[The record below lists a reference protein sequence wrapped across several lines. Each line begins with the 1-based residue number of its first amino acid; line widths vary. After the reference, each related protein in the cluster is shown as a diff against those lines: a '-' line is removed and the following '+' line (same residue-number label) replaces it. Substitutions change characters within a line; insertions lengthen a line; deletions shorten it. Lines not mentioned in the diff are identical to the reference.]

1 MFTTTRRYTA
11 IPLSLSLQ
19 IFVKYHQL
27 LVRSLF
33 HHRLHSWECKTSRQN
48 IVEGNCWNR
57 VAPSPTLI
65 KLTADEAVIAQLIII
80 YAALKENC
88 YTLIR
93 YANHQAE
100 IWATDFPSVRKNLH
114 CTTHRYNNQ
123 VRQMISIYTD
133 NKIRRLTH
141 QASSQCIVNPQRR
154 TYSSRIHF
162 LCVHAHK

>member
-1 MFTTTRRYTA
+1 MLIIFSVSVVFFKIHLSTTNKSLFMSVQHKRSWVNWTYQILINTSL
-11 IPLSLSLQ
+11 ITILQSQIVSYFWCLQLPGGTYSVTSLSLQ
-19 IFVKYHQL
+19 IFVNSSC
-27 LVRSLF
+27 SLF

-93 YANHQAE
+93 YANHQ
-100 IWATDFPSVRKNLH
+100 DGDMSN
-114 CTTHRYNNQ
+114 
-123 VRQMISIYTD
+123 
-133 NKIRRLTH
+133 
-141 QASSQCIVNPQRR
+141 
-154 TYSSRIHF
+154 
-162 LCVHAHK
+162 